1 MNQLRVLFLSVQ
13 PLVLAAL
20 MSVFCNDSILA
31 ADFDDYS
38 NYFNNEIN
46 IDTYNAIVFDDG
58 SLDQYELKKIN
69 KCIIKNNRIKK
80 ILYTGKMNL
89 DYFNYCIKYEIDSIV
104 SKRAD
109 VKVLRET
116 ILNALSNNKY
126 SCGNSSYIIG
136 FKEVNSIETLSKRE
150 KEILL
155 LLAEGLKNRDIASEL
170 FTSPRTIETHK
181 THIVKKLELKNTAEL
196 LCFAVK
202 NIDMLKM

>member
-1 MNQLRVLFLSVQ
+1 MKKFHVLFLSVQ

-20 MSVFCNDSILA
+20 MSFFCNDSILV

-38 NYFNNEIN
+38 NFFNNKIN
-46 IDTYNAIVFDDG
+46 YDTYNVLVFDDG
-58 SLDQYELKKIN
+58 SLEENELKKIN
-69 KCIIKNNRIKK
+69 KCGIKNNKIKK
-80 ILYTGKMNL
+80 ILYTDKMNL
-89 DYFNYCIKYEIDSIV
+89 DYSNYYIRYDIDSIV

-126 SCGNSSYIIG
+126 SCGNSSYIMG

-155 LLAEGLKNRDIASEL
+155 LLAEGLKNRDIAREL
-170 FTSPRTIETHK
+170 FTSYRTIETHK
-181 THIVKKLELKNTAEL
+181 THMVKKLELKNTTEL

-202 NIDMLKM
+202 NLEHLKL